1 VEVADMTKSQLIEI
15 VTEKLAGNL
24 SKKDAELIVNTL
36 FQDMGNALKS
46 GDKIEIRGVGS
57 FKTIVR
63 SQRIGRNPKTGERVE
78 VAEKKAIFFKP
89 GKELKERVDS

>member
-1 VEVADMTKSQLIEI
+1 MTKSQLVEI
-15 VTEKLAGNL
+15 VTEKLAGSL
-24 SKKDAELIVNTL
+24 SKKDVELIVNTL
-36 FQDMGNALKS
+36 FQDMGDALKS

-57 FKTIVR
+57 FKTITR
-63 SQRIGRNPKTGERVE
+63 SPRIGRNPKTGEKVQ

>member
-1 VEVADMTKSQLIEI
+1 MTKSQLVEI
-15 VTEKLAGNL
+15 VTEKLAGSL

>member
-1 VEVADMTKSQLIEI
+1 MTKSQLVEL
-15 VTEKLAGNL
+15 VTEKLSGSL

-36 FQDMGNALKS
+36 FKDMGNALKS

-57 FKTIVR
+57 FKTIARGERV
-63 SQRIGRNPKTGERVE
+63 GRNPKTGEKVE

>member
-1 VEVADMTKSQLIEI
+1 MTKSQLVEI
-15 VTEKLAGNL
+15 VTEKLAGSLN
-24 SKKDAELIVNTL
+24 KKDAELIVNTL

>member
-1 VEVADMTKSQLIEI
+1 VEVADMTKSQLVEI
-15 VTEKLAGNL
+15 VTEKLAGSL

>member
-1 VEVADMTKSQLIEI
+1 MTKSQLVEI
-15 VTEKLAGNL
+15 VTEKLEGRL

-36 FQDMGNALKS
+36 FQDMGEALKS

-57 FKTIVR
+57 FKAITR
-63 SQRIGRNPKTGERVE
+63 GQRVGRNPKTGEKVE

>member
-1 VEVADMTKSQLIEI
+1 MTKSQLVEI
-15 VTEKLAGNL
+15 VTEKLAGTL

-36 FQDMGNALKS
+36 FQDMGDALKS

-57 FKTIVR
+57 FKTIPRGKRV
-63 SQRIGRNPKTGERVE
+63 GRNPKTGEKVE

>member
-1 VEVADMTKSQLIEI
+1 MTKSQLVE
-15 VTEKLAGNL
+15 VVAEKLAGSL

-36 FQDMGNALKS
+36 FQDMGNALKN

-57 FKTIVR
+57 FKTITR
-63 SQRIGRNPKTGERVE
+63 SQRIGRNPKTGEKVE